1 MSRASYPQTVRVY
14 CTYQE
19 PDYES
24 PWQTRPPRS
33 STSSGVVIASGRI
46 LTGAHCVAHATFLQV
61 QKGSSPAKVVATVLS
76 VCHDSDLA
84 VLAVEKSFTRGIKSA
99 EIGDL
104 SRLGDEV
111 SVVGYPVGGD
121 ELSITEGIVSRIE
134 VQSYEHSDRSLLA
147 VTVDAAINS
156 GNSGGPV
163 FHRGKVVGIAFQSLE
178 DAENIGEMVPAPI
191 IKTFL
196 EGVRRK
202 KPPLVPGL
210 GVVTQHLENPA
221 LRKSLGLRKEEGGIL
236 IKSVEFGTSAW
247 GKLRP
252 GDVLLEIDGMKI
264 AANGTVRYLG
274 RFRCQFDVVFGE
286 RFVGDKVEGLIL
298 REGRR
303 RAIQLTLGPMAW
315 LVPRAC
321 HDTRPDWFTFA
332 GLVLTPLSVEFLR
345 VWGDEWWKRA
355 PTRLVH
361 AYYHGDR
368 TEECQELLVIAQVLA
383 DEVNV
388 GYESF
393 EYEVIASVNG
403 RRPKD
408 LRDAVS
414 ALDAAA
420 ESVTLTT
427 ESGSVLHFELA
438 DVAEANLRIEE
449 RYRMP
454 GDRSD
459 ALRS

>member
-1 MSRASYPQTVRVY
+1 MIIAPGRV
-14 CTYQE
+14 
-19 PDYES
+19 
-24 PWQTRPPRS
+24 
-33 STSSGVVIASGRI
+33 
-46 LTGAHCVAHATFLQV
+46 LTGAHCVANATFLQI
-61 QKGSSPAKVVATVLS
+61 QKGSSPAKVVATVLA
-76 VCHDSDLA
+76 VCHDADLA
-84 VLAVEKSFTRGIKSA
+84 LLEVEKSFTRGIKGA
-99 EIGDL
+99 EIGQL
-104 SRLGDEV
+104 SKLGDEV

-178 DAENIGEMVPAPI
+178 DAENIGEMVPAPVLR
-191 IKTFL
+191 TFL
-196 EGVRRK
+196 DGVAK
-202 KPPLVPGL
+202 GKPPVVPAL
-210 GVVTQHLENPA
+210 GVVSQTLENPA
-221 LRKSLGLRKEEGGIL
+221 LRKSLGLRKTEGGML
-236 IKSVEFGTSAW
+236 IHSIQFGTTAW

-252 GDVLLEIDGMKI
+252 GDVLLELDGMKI
-264 AANGTVRYLG
+264 AANGTVRYRG

-286 RFVGDKVEGLIL
+286 HFVGDKVDALIL

-303 RAIQLTLGPMAW
+303 RSISLTLGPMAW

-321 HDTRPDWFTFA
+321 HDTRPDWFTYA
-332 GLVLTPLSVEFLR
+332 GLVVTPLTADFLR

-355 PTRLVH
+355 PTRLVN

-393 EYEVIASVNG
+393 EYGVIASIDG
-403 RRPKD
+403 TRPRH
-408 LRDAVS
+408 LRDALE
-414 ALDAAA
+414 ALEGAE
-420 ESVTLTT
+420 ESVTLRT
-427 ESGSVLHFELA
+427 ESGGVIHFEQES
-438 DVAEANLRIEE
+438 VALANLRIGE

-454 GDRSD
+454 GDRSESF
-459 ALRS
+459 LV